1 MTTETTT
8 EMARATAR
16 VATPKASQYLQTLCK
31 HFGHRRPV
39 TFDKAAGEIAF
50 DGGTCRLAAEGETLT
65 LTVEAAGPAERER
78 LQEVIAS
85 HLLRFAFKEQMT
97 VSWTAV

>member
-1 MTTETTT
+1 MATET
-8 EMARATAR
+8 ALSRATAH

-50 DGGTCRLAAEGETLT
+50 EGGTCRLAAEGETLT
-65 LTVEAAGPAERER
+65 LTVEAPDTALCER
-78 LQEVIAS
+78 LQEVIGS
-85 HLLRFAFKEQMT
+85 HLLRFAFKEEIT
-97 VSWTAV
+97 VDWTTA

>member
-1 MTTETTT
+1 MTLDTTLS
-8 EMARATAR
+8 RATAR

-39 TFDKAAGEIAF
+39 TFDKTAGEIAF
-50 DGGTCRLAAEGETLT
+50 DGGTCRLAAEGEVLT
-65 LTVEAAGPAERER
+65 LTVEAADPAERER